1 MATARGFANHAIYM
15 ARVLLDAWESELA
28 GGSELSPEV
37 LNAAFAPAVRLH
49 LIDAYGWLLLEA
61 IKAQP
66 LPDHPPHGVGE
77 LPTQKKGLAVA
88 ELVEEFARLEHSGW
102 LADLLSPFP
111 AGLSSRHKGMIVS
124 GGPPGL
130 REFTAWRDALAD
142 LFNEMGESAEEY

>member
-1 MATARGFANHAIYM
+1 M
-15 ARVLLDAWESELA
+15 ARVLLDVWESELA
-28 GGSELSPEV
+28 GGAELSPEV
-37 LNAAFAPAVRLH
+37 LSAAFAPAVRLH
-49 LIDAYGWLLLEA
+49 LVDAYGWLLLEA
-61 IKAQP
+61 IKTQP

-88 ELVEEFARLEHSGW
+88 ERVEEFDRLEHSGW